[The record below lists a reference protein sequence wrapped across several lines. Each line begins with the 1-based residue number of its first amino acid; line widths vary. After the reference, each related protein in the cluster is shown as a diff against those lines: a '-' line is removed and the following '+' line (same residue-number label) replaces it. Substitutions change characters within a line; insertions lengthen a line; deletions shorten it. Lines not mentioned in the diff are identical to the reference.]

1 MKRSV
6 PYNQKSFNGV
16 GYLIG
21 YLVALVFSLIV
32 YYYSKTFIIAIAT
45 YVPIGTTL
53 GILFEQRLH
62 KKQDH
67 LSQKNK
73 MVFMTLFFLGV
84 AVFISLFLLVNL

>member
-62 KKQDH
+62 KKQDQ

-73 MVFMTLFFLGV
+73 MVFMTLFFCSFWV
-84 AVFISLFLLVNL
+84 LLCL